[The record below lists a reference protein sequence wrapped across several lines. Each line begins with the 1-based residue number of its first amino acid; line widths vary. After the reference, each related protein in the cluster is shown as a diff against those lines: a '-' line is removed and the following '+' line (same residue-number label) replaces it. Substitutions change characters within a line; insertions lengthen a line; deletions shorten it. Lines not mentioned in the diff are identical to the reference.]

1 MCRSVAAPA
10 SLVVVMGTQYF
21 DSSGLGGEDFPV
33 PELLQMLGLASRP
46 LQDDAGIAVI
56 MCHAAKKEYYKKFLF
71 EPLPVESH
79 LDMHLHDHMVRLEC
93 SCSCARQWLH
103 CCLAVVDEVSV
114 FIQSGARLTAVLELS
129 P

>member
-1 MCRSVAAPA
+1 MVTAGMCRSVEAPA

-21 DSSGLGGEDFPV
+21 DSSGLGGDDFPV

-79 LDMHLHDHMVRLEC
+79 LDMHLHDHMVRSPASRRQMLGHLA
-93 SCSCARQWLH
+93 SYAR
-103 CCLAVVDEVSV
+103 CPLAADSTHTTH
-114 FIQSGARLTAVLELS
+114 L
-129 P
+129 

>member
-1 MCRSVAAPA
+1 MCRSIVTPA

-33 PELLQMLGLASRP
+33 PELLQMLGLASP
-46 LQDDAGIAVI
+46 PQKDDAGVAVL

-79 LDMHLHDHMVRLEC
+79 LDMCLQDYMVRASPGPSRAAQCNASLC
-93 SCSCARQWLH
+93 TASLWCRDH
-103 CCLAVVDEVSV
+103 LAVYC
-114 FIQSGARLTAVLELS
+114 IHTL
-129 P
+129 

>member
-1 MCRSVAAPA
+1 MTAGMCRSVAAPA

-33 PELLQMLGLASRP
+33 PELLQMLGVASRP

-79 LDMHLHDHMVRLEC
+79 LDMNLHDHMVRLPVLPLSRCHTFGHQALRAWC
-93 SCSCARQWLH
+93 SRV
-103 CCLAVVDEVSV
+103 AVSAEDV
-114 FIQSGARLTAVLELS
+114 
-129 P
+129 